1 MYEAR
6 ERHSGGLVVRGGR
19 FGAFEGQLGFVI
31 RFLNLLVERVGE
43 LQPNLDQ
50 FA

>member
-1 MYEAR
+1 MKPGKDTQAVWLFVEV
-6 ERHSGGLVVRGGR
+6 GLVL
-19 FGAFEGQLGFVI
+19 FEGQLGFVI

-43 LQPNLDQ
+43 LQPNLNQ